1 MLQTQKLRASLFS
14 FHYRKHWHACLLQ
27 TSDHTLQLQRCRP
40 DKTWRTDRHRQTDM
54 DRWTEMIVI
63 PIYLPPPLTS
73 LWGIDTHNKNCIS
86 FELQHRTETL
96 NTCCVYYNAF
106 LSTPLHPSS
115 LLSNNIFHAV
125 LLISMYTGGDIG
137 GYVCVCICMC
147 VYPVVVV
154 VTLLSLC
161 EYARKF

>member
-1 MLQTQKLRASLFS
+1 MPAPDIGPHLATPEMSSRQNVTDRQTQA
-14 FHYRKHWHACLLQ
+14 
-27 TSDHTLQLQRCRP
+27 
-40 DKTWRTDRHRQTDM
+40 DRHGQTDGG
-54 DRWTEMIVI
+54 DCDSNI
-63 PIYLPPPLTS
+63 PPPPLTS